1 MFPSIDHSALEAKLY
16 VHTDSKIVDGQSCWG
31 SMPTAAGL
39 AIMLDMQVTPEIS
52 DLANGL
58 SSWHAQT
65 TETPEG
71 GERLATFVGMIDVQ
85 GDPYGVYTTV
95 SLAKP
100 GQFDHTTVGR
110 DPATLSLQVAEV

>member
-1 MFPSIDHSALEAKLY
+1 MFPSIDHRAQEAKLY
-16 VHTDSKIVDGQSCWG
+16 VHTDSKIVDGKSCWG

-39 AIMLDMQVTPEIS
+39 ATMLDVGVTPEVLE
-52 DLANGL
+52 LANAL
-58 SSWHAQT
+58 SSWQAQT
-65 TETPEG
+65 TDTSEG
-71 GERLATFVGMIDVQ
+71 GERLATFVGTIDVR

-95 SLAKP
+95 SLANP